1 LAQLLWTWQ
10 RTVTG
15 LLRFLIPRHCVPRG
29 PDGLSPLQDRIL
41 DDPAP
46 VRVFS
51 APTGAGK
58 SYAFRRAVSDH
69 AARVLFIVPTRRLAQ
84 NLARA
89 LAEEMHEVGAA
100 ASLETAARRIVLWTS
115 DERVRLR
122 EQQPDLN
129 VGRLRVRQFLG
140 LEAREQGDMIIAT
153 PESVAYFL
161 LRPQRPA
168 GLGDAGFPDLFS
180 GFDHL
185 VFDEFH
191 TIEARGFG
199 LAAAC
204 ALVAA
209 RLPSAARV
217 TLLSATPIR
226 VRHVLEQLGVPPECI
241 VEAVEGVITGL
252 PGATGNARALHG
264 DVVVEV
270 DTAVSPADALEAR
283 MAAAADVLQRHQQVV
298 LVYDSVARLLAEK
311 ERLAALCDRLGRGV
325 ADRLAINSVDDR
337 AGFAGPDFTAGAQ
350 HDPARFSI
358 LVATSSIEVGV
369 TFRAGM
375 MLMQPGYS
383 PAGFVQRIGRVARGD
398 EQGLV
403 VVCAGAEGVTRKAWL
418 RTLLAGL
425 RAASVNE
432 TILVGSF
439 AAAAMAATAR
449 RFHGDPGSTGE
460 TPTSFRCLPQRAVW
474 CAALFWRALGA
485 TGYRGLRDTLRAFA
499 PPQARTVAAI
509 LGKLRDSPSRAAQDW
524 AKAFEAEALRMRMVP
539 ERVQVL
545 DIAGNRW
552 PVPWTLYASH
562 SVFVAGPAW
571 IEASPAGGDVLCV
584 QLDCTI
590 GQALNTS
597 ERLRV
602 VPTVDAL
609 FPDATLPCRL
619 PEVGLA
625 DAWVHAVEARRHD
638 PRCLPGTRVTL
649 QMALE
654 LVRLTGLV
662 PLAQAAAAASNS
674 VNE

>member
-1 LAQLLWTWQ
+1 MTEAI
-10 RTVTG
+10 
-15 LLRFLIPRHCVPRG
+15 RFLIPRHCVPRG
-29 PDGLSPLQDRIL
+29 PDGLSPLQRRIL
-41 DDPAP
+41 DDLAP

-58 SYAFRRAVSDH
+58 SYVFRRAVSDH

-100 ASLETAARRIVLWTS
+100 TDLDTAARRIVLWTS

-122 EQQPDLN
+122 EQHPNLN

-161 LRPQRPA
+161 LRPQRLT
-168 GLGDAGFPDLFS
+168 GLGDAGFPGLFS

-204 ALVAA
+204 ALVAS
-209 RLPSAARV
+209 RLPNAARV

-226 VRHVLEQLGVPPECI
+226 VRHVLEELGVPPECI
-241 VEAVEGVITGL
+241 VEAEEAVITGP
-252 PGATGNARALHG
+252 PGATGDARALHG

-270 DTAVSPADALEAR
+270 DTAVSPVDALEAR
-283 MAAAADVLQRHQQVV
+283 MAMAADVLQRRQQLV

-311 ERLAALCDRLGRGV
+311 ERLAALCDRLGKDV
-325 ADRLAINSVDDR
+325 ADRLAINSVDDG
-337 AGFAGPDFTAGAQ
+337 ASFAGPDFTAGAQ
-350 HDPARFSI
+350 HDPKRFSI

-398 EQGLV
+398 ELGSV
-403 VVCAGAEGVTRKAWL
+403 VVCAGAEGVTRKPWL

-425 RAASVNE
+425 QAASVE
-432 TILVGSF
+432 GEILVGPF
-439 AAAAMAATAR
+439 AAAAMAASAR
-449 RFHGDPGSTGE
+449 RFRGNPGSVGE
-460 TPTSFRCLPQRAVW
+460 APTSFGTLPQRAIW

-499 PPQARTVAAI
+499 PPQARTMAAT
-509 LGKLRDSPSRAAQDW
+509 LGKLRDSPSRAAQGW
-524 AKAFEAEALRMRMVP
+524 AKAFEAEALRMRMMP
-539 ERVQVL
+539 ERVQIL
-545 DIAGNRW
+545 DVAGRRL

-562 SVFVAGPAW
+562 SVLAAAPAW
-571 IEASPAGGDVLCV
+571 IEASPRGGDVLCV

-597 ERLRV
+597 ERLRA

-609 FPDATLPCRL
+609 FPDAALPCRL
-619 PEVGLA
+619 PEDGLA
-625 DAWVHAVEARRHD
+625 DAWLHAAEVRGHD
-638 PRCLPGTRVTL
+638 PRCLPATRATL
-649 QMALE
+649 QMAMK

-662 PLAQAAAAASNS
+662 PLAQAAPAASGS
-674 VNE
+674 VIE